1 MQSIKGDTIF
11 TLIIVIVCL
20 YLFQVTYRS
29 YIDKRAIVSTIDN
42 HEYVIRH
49 ASTKTDEELVE
60 SANTLAEI
68 NRRVLLLITHLETAE
83 HLKTQE
89 NRMFLK
95 MLIQN
100 YNPSIISEAA
110 VDERFT
116 TFMVNKE
123 EMHICLRTR
132 NDEKAV
138 YPINTLMYVV
148 IHELAHLCNYDDE
161 GKPIIGHGPEFKRI
175 FRILIEESI
184 KIRIYEYVNYFNQPV
199 EYCGMTINS
208 TILPN

>member
-1 MQSIKGDTIF
+1 MQTDALF
-11 TLIIVIVCL
+11 ALVVVVVLL

-29 YIDKRAIVSTIDN
+29 YIDKRSVISTVDN
-42 HEYVIRH
+42 HYYVIRH
-49 ASTKTDEELVE
+49 ASTKTEQELVE

-68 NRRVLLLITHLETAE
+68 NRRIMILIRHLETAE

-132 NDEKAV
+132 NEQKRI
-138 YPINTLMYVV
+138 YPVNTLMYVV
-148 IHELAHLCNYDDE
+148 IHELAHLCNYDDD
-161 GKPIIGHGPEFKRI
+161 GVPIIGHGREFKRI
-175 FRILIEESI
+175 FRILVEESI
-184 KIRIYEYVNYFNQPV
+184 RIGIYDYVNYFNQPV

-208 TILPN
+208 TILPS

>member
-1 MQSIKGDTIF
+1 MVNTDNIL
-11 TLIIVIVCL
+11 TLVIVVVFL

-29 YIDKRAIVSTIDN
+29 YIDKRSVISTIDN
-42 HEYVIRH
+42 QHYVIRH
-49 ASTKTDEELVE
+49 ASTKTEEELVE

-68 NRRVLLLITHLETAE
+68 NRRILLLIKHLETAE
-83 HLKTQE
+83 HLKTQQ
-89 NRMFLK
+89 NTMFLK
-95 MLIQN
+95 MLIKN

-132 NDEKAV
+132 NDAKKV

-148 IHELAHLCNYDDE
+148 IHELAHLCNYDDH
-161 GKPIIGHGPEFKRI
+161 GNPIIGHGKEFKRI
-175 FRILIEESI
+175 FKILIEESI
-184 KIRIYEYVNYFNQPV
+184 NIGIYEYVNYFNSPV

-208 TILPN
+208 TILPM